1 MVFDLQD
8 IHRQRRGNDGMTLSF
23 YPTIKVLEPDSPS
36 RAFSGEILSANKLKH
51 AIDQRRIEATVG
63 LIAILSAIF
72 FSILSLPSSKSPI
85 YLRLSSE
92 WYEWLVGFLER
103 LATSALVVA
112 TISWL
117 HLLLHRLSLRR
128 KGLIRWSLD

>member
-1 MVFDLQD
+1 MDLE
-8 IHRQRRGNDGMTLSF
+8 F
-23 YPTIKVLEPDSPS
+23 YPTIEVLEPDSMS
-36 RAFSGEILSANKLKH
+36 RAFSGEILSSNKLKH
-51 AIDQRRIEATVG
+51 AIDQRKVEATVG
-63 LIAILSAIF
+63 LIAILAAIF

-85 YLRLSSE
+85 YLRLSPE

-117 HLLLHRLSLRR
+117 HLLLHWLSLRR
-128 KGLIRWSLD
+128 RGLIRWSLD